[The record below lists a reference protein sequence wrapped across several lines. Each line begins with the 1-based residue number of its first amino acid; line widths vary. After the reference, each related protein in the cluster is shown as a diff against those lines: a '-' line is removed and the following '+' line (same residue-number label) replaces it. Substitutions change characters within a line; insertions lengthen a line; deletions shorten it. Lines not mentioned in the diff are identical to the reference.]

1 MSSFFK
7 NPGLSATLFLL
18 FCQSNIIEEKTRC
31 CKKSISNNIAL
42 NFHFTYFV
50 CCNCKLIKMLNPG
63 SCKIF
68 ILFLKANHW
77 DMLSISF
84 NSRPKWDVDF
94 MLLHYVQYVISMV
107 PFGMCVC
114 VCVGGG
120 GGGGGKHELKSL
132 VPNQTNPLLVLLRKT
147 GFSEW
152 QNLYTCLWENKI

>member
-1 MSSFFK
+1 MQIPKFTGYFEKIHKIGILWELPKCLPVFSNFNIK
-7 NPGLSATLFLL
+7 YELL
-18 FCQSNIIEEKTRC
+18 FREPRVECHPFPIVSQSNIIEEKTGC

-107 PFGMCVC
+107 PFGVGCVC
-114 VCVGGG
+114 VCVCVCGGG
-120 GGGGGKHELKSL
+120 G
-132 VPNQTNPLLVLLRKT
+132 VNMN
-147 GFSEW
+147 
-152 QNLYTCLWENKI
+152 